1 MSHPQTEHL
10 GQYLKDHPSE
20 KPHGAS
26 ISNPSSTVTDTIF
39 CKIPTQVDQVIHAY
53 HSVIYVCSIHILYT
67 CKQCFE

>member
-26 ISNPSSTVTDTIF
+26 ISNPSSTVTDTILY
-39 CKIPTQVDQVIHAY
+39 KIPTQVESGY
-53 HSVIYVCSIHILYT
+53 THISHV
-67 CKQCFE
+67 